1 MLDLYTKIAEYDGQG
16 IYLSEDVGQSPY
28 RKKLLRVASI
38 EARNKKVKAEVCV
51 WPRQGDDFEEKQYK
65 NSIKALCEKMAWSY
79 DIIENLLL
87 HTSKVG
93 I

>member
-1 MLDLYTKIAEYDGQG
+1 MLDLYKKIAEYDGQG
-16 IYLSEDVGQSPY
+16 IYISEEVGKGQF

-65 NSIKALCEKMAWSY
+65 NSIKALCEKMAWPY
-79 DIIENLLL
+79 DVIESLLI
-87 HTSKVG
+87 TSNK
-93 I
+93 